1 MSLANRLSNAW
12 NAFIRKDTMDK
23 KWESRGTISS
33 YRPDQRYTGSTMRAR
48 GLITPIYNRIAM
60 DVSDVPIKH
69 VRVDPFDDR
78 FLEEIRDEL
87 NERLNLSANLDQTGR
102 AFIQDVIFSMFDEG
116 TIAVAPID
124 VDKDVDPN
132 DNDAFKIL
140 SWRCGKIVQWAPDQ
154 VQIELYDERNG
165 QRQNLWYMK
174 SAVAIIQNPFY
185 EIMNA
190 PNSVLQRL
198 LAKMALLDK
207 IDSDTATGKLDLI
220 IQLPYSVK
228 SAKRMEQASMRRNEI
243 ISQLTEQKYG
253 IAYTDGTEKITQL
266 NRPIENSLP
275 KQIEDLWV
283 QLYNNLYMTPE
294 ILNGTAN
301 SETMTNYQ
309 ARVIAPCLDALV
321 DEFKRKFL
329 TVTARSQGQ
338 TLVYYRDYFK
348 LVPVDKMADIADKF
362 TRNEI
367 LSSNEVRQIIG
378 FRPVETEEADE
389 LRNKNLN
396 RVDNEPYSMEEAYPV
411 DPLPSEEPYPV
422 NNDGYSDD
430 DLGFH

>member
-12 NAFIRKDTMDK
+12 NAFIRKDTMDS
-23 KWESRGTISS
+23 KWHERGITST
-33 YRPDQRYTGSTMRAR
+33 YRPDYYHSGSTMRAR
-48 GLITPIYNRIAM
+48 GLITPIYNRISM
-60 DVSDVPIKH
+60 DVADVPIKH
-69 VRVDPFDDR
+69 IRVDLFDDR
-78 FLEEIRDEL
+78 FLEEIHDEI

-102 AFIQDVIFSMFDEG
+102 AFIQDAVFSMFDEG
-116 TIAVAPID
+116 IIAIAPID
-124 VDKDVDPN
+124 VDRDVDPN
-132 DNDAFKIL
+132 DHDAFTIL
-140 SWRCGKIVQWAPDQ
+140 SMRCGRIIQWSPDQ
-154 VQIELYDERNG
+154 IQIDLYDERTG
-165 QRQNLWYMK
+165 QHQNLWFNK

-207 IDSDTATGKLDLI
+207 IDNETASGKLDLI
-220 IQLPYSVK
+220 IQLPYTVRST
-228 SAKRMEQASMRRNEI
+228 KRMEQANMRRNEI
-243 ISQLTEQKYG
+243 IQQLTESKYG

-275 KQIEDLWV
+275 KQIEDLWT

-301 SETMTNYQ
+301 DSTMTNYQ
-309 ARVIAPCLDALV
+309 ARVIAPCLDAFV

-329 TVTARSQGQ
+329 TQTARSQGQ
-338 TLVYYRDYFK
+338 TFKYYRDYFK
-348 LVPVDKMADIADKF
+348 LVPVVQMADIADKF

-367 LSSNEVRQIIG
+367 LSSNEIRQIIG
-378 FRPVETEEADE
+378 FTPVDTEEADE

-396 RVDNEPYSMEEAYPV
+396 RIDNEPYPMEQLPAESAPYEEMPV
-411 DPLPSEEPYPV
+411 
-422 NNDGYSDD
+422 NDGYTDD